1 MLETKIILESLGCKK
16 NIISKVSNFEKN
28 KVINLNPYNNNNSY
42 NYIDEKNNQ
51 KILPLPDFLKILE
64 SENEFY
70 ILNTTSIF
78 ECLLALFDDEY
89 YKEQDN
95 INKKYSDFLRI
106 KLLTDLDERFS
117 NLKNKNK
124 VRNILDL
131 RTEVNDELF
140 YYLKEFFGV
149 SIFVIKQNTK
159 LIKKYTFDENNNCVF
174 LIDID
179 SKYYPIIG
187 KIENKNVRIFNN
199 DFTDKYDLFK
209 KCKEFTDI
217 KSEDNNNFNKLSLV
231 EIQEKAKEYKINIMK
246 LNKKGDKEIKK
257 TKKELITEI
266 ESNN

>member
-1 MLETKIILESLGCKK
+1 MCFESQLVRF
-16 NIISKVSNFEKN
+16 S
-28 KVINLNPYNNNNSY
+28 
-42 NYIDEKNNQ
+42 NYI
-51 KILPLPDFLKILE
+51 KILE

-70 ILNTTSIF
+70 ILNTSSIF
-78 ECLLALFDDEY
+78 ESLLALFDDEY

-95 INKKYSDFLRI
+95 INKKYADFLRI

-131 RTEVNDELF
+131 RTEINDELF

-149 SIFVIKQNTK
+149 SIFIIKQNTK
-159 LIKKYTFDENNNCVF
+159 LIKKYTYDENNNCVF
-174 LIDID
+174 IINID

-187 KIENKNVRIFNN
+187 KKENQNIRIYNN
-199 DFTDKYDLFK
+199 DFIDKYDLFK
-209 KCKEFTDI
+209 NCKEFTDI
-217 KSEDNNNFNKLSLV
+217 KTEDNNNLTKLSLV

-257 TKKELITEI
+257 TKKELINEI

>member
-16 NIISKVSNFEKN
+16 NIVSKVSEFEKN
-28 KVINLNPYNNNNSY
+28 KVINLNPYNKNNSY

-51 KILPLPDFLKILE
+51 KILSLPDFLKILE

-70 ILNTTSIF
+70 ILNTSSIF
-78 ECLLALFDDEY
+78 ESLLALFDDEY
-89 YKEQDN
+89 YKEHDDV
-95 INKKYSDFLRI
+95 NKKYADFLRI

-117 NLKNKNK
+117 DLKNKNK
-124 VRNILDL
+124 IRNILDL
-131 RTEVNDELF
+131 RSEVNDELF

-149 SIFVIKQNTK
+149 SIFVIKQNSK
-159 LIKKYTFDENNNCVF
+159 LIKKYTFNENNNCVF
-174 LIDID
+174 IIDND

-187 KIENKNVRIFNN
+187 KIDNKNVRIYNN
-199 DFTDKYDLFK
+199 DFTDKYDIFK
-209 KCKEFTDI
+209 KYKEFTNI
-217 KSEDNNNFNKLSLV
+217 KSDEEFNLTKLSLV